1 MRLLKGIL
9 LTVGG
14 LTLAA
19 ALLAA
24 AVFPF
29 LGRLME
35 SGDAPKAA
43 DAIVLLGGNPVRA
56 LYGAELYKRGLAPVI
71 YVSRVEFPHHPDLT
85 ALGLRFTREED
96 FVQQA
101 LALKGVPREAV
112 RLYGEGVVSTVE
124 EAETLRRTLPTMP
137 RSLLLV
143 TGPFHCRRAKLVFSR
158 VFPETD
164 VLACPDPREALAE
177 RWWKDRRSALAVLLE
192 TAKTAHYLLGG
203 AFRSSDPPGRPGR

>member
-9 LTVGG
+9 ITLGG
-14 LTLAA
+14 LTLFA

-35 SGDAPKAA
+35 SGDAPKEA

-56 LYGAELYKRGLAPVI
+56 IYGAELYKKGFAPTL
-71 YVSRVEFPHHPDLT
+71 YVSRVEFIPHQDLP
-85 ALGLRFTREED
+85 ALGLRFTREEEY
-96 FVQQA
+96 VQQA

-112 RLYGEGVVSTVE
+112 HLYGNGVVSTVE
-124 EAETLRRTLPTMP
+124 EAEALRGALPSPPRT
-137 RSLLLV
+137 LLLV

-158 VFPETD
+158 VFPESEI
-164 VLACPDPREALAE
+164 LACPDPREALAE
-177 RWWKDRRSALAVLLE
+177 RWWKDRRSALLVLLE